1 MKFAQIASCLFI
13 ILLSQ
18 RCIAGLLTTDIDPLN
33 TSISTDDIAV
43 FLSNDI
49 VIDNNQL
56 ALTPK
61 ILGNPKG
68 TTYLSQGDTFYS
80 RGEFDLN
87 KRYAL
92 YHIEKKYI
100 NELNQKTLGYQL
112 SLVGYAKVS
121 ADSAIPSAK
130 NISLF
135 TLTISKKE
143 ARKGDLILP
152 ANHDRK
158 LPKNISIQTL
168 HSSNTGRILGFSNS
182 INIAAAGDSVI
193 IDKGER
199 DNIKLGTL
207 FSVPEK
213 QPSSIITETTDENA
227 TILTQSLNEFY
238 PATSVGSIIVYKV
251 YPKMSIGLIIK
262 ASEIIRAGDI
272 IKGDEL

>member
-1 MKFAQIASCLFI
+1 MKFAQITSCLFI
-13 ILLSQ
+13 MLLSQ
-18 RCIAGLLTTDIDPLN
+18 RCIAGLLTTDIDLLN
-33 TSISTDDIAV
+33 TSISTANVAV

-92 YHIEKKYI
+92 YRIEKKYI
-100 NELNQKTLGYQL
+100 NELNQKTLGNQL
-112 SLVGYAKVS
+112 SLVGYAKISV
-121 ADSAIPSAK
+121 DSAIPSAK

-135 TLTISKKE
+135 TLITSKKE

-152 ANHDRK
+152 DNIDQNV
-158 LPKNISIQTL
+158 PKKISIQTL
-168 HSSNTGRILGFSNS
+168 HSSNSGHILGFSKR

-193 IDKGER
+193 IDKGQR
-199 DNIKLGTL
+199 DDIKLGTL

-213 QPSSIITETTDENA
+213 APSNIVMAPTDENA
-227 TILTQSLNEFY
+227 TIITESLNDFY
-238 PATSVGSIIVYKV
+238 PAASVGSIIVYKV

-272 IKGDEL
+272 IKGDQL